1 MDRLNF
7 YKSFYENE
15 LKKKDDLD
23 KSINIPILIISII
36 FGTISFIGK
45 EINYNCLNKI
55 DFIIISL
62 IVLTFTLLCIGIYR
76 VIITYNNGIKGYEY
90 EILGSNKDYE
100 NYKTKLTD
108 FYSDNKKEAEV
119 QFYESIVIKIIEC
132 VDLNTELN
140 IFRINQLFLAKKYI
154 ILSLIISFITYITYL
169 IKHLL

>member
-15 LKKKDDLD
+15 LKKKEDLD

-36 FGTISFIGK
+36 FGTLSFIGK
-45 EINYNCLNKI
+45 EINYDCLNKI
-55 DFIIISL
+55 DYVIISL
-62 IVLTFTLLCIGIYR
+62 IVLAFILLCVGIYR

-90 EILGSNKDYE
+90 EVLGSNKDFE
-100 NYKTKLTD
+100 NYRVELNE
-108 FYSDNKKEAEV
+108 FYSGNEEETKTH
-119 QFYESIVIKIIEC
+119 FYESIIMRIIEC

-140 IFRINQLFLAKKYI
+140 IYRTYQLFLAKKYI
-154 ILSLIISFITYITYL
+154 IISLILSFMTYMTYL